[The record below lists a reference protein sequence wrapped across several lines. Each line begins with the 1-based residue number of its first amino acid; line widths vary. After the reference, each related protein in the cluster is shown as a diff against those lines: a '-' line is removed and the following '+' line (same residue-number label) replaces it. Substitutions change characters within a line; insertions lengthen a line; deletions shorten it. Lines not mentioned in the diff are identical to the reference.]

1 MSPVL
6 TASCWNGCFV
16 VLVELVGDV
25 VSNQCDHGNN
35 DTLWHHKGPF
45 FTPQNA
51 FLGTHFLKSE
61 ATQEVRR
68 TFPIPASLF
77 IDGFGARITA
87 KNANKKNHWL
97 GGFSVMRDLSAPQW
111 SEITRGYQMIIGHY
125 SSPFR
130 LRSACHLAL
139 VVMLMRGI
147 PSLSLHA
154 PCLTFMGLK
163 SSEWWSASV
172 WDSKLH
178 RFNWEESSPWVCW
191 EVPVGWP
198 WTEQHVVHPYKK
210 KRREKY
216 GRTFLFMMQRLI
228 CLRTSHIN
236 LTSRFAKYCF
246 TLLYAIFH
254 HFIAYK
260 HKPSQ
265 RANVL
270 INIITKWS

>member
-1 MSPVL
+1 MEHLGINKYTIKKKNQKKTKQGKLSISLEISNSHLISHLLSATSVI
-6 TASCWNGCFV
+6 
-16 VLVELVGDV
+16 VGIM
-25 VSNQCDHGNN
+25 
-35 DTLWHHKGPF
+35 TLYDITKGI

-61 ATQEVRR
+61 ATQGVRR
-68 TFPIPASLF
+68 TFPIPPHPWWSTGLVLLQK
-77 IDGFGARITA
+77 GYR
-87 KNANKKNHWL
+87 L
-97 GGFSVMRDLSAPQW
+97 GGFSLTQDLSAPQR

-147 PSLSLHA
+147 PSLSPHA

-210 KRREKY
+210 KKEGKN
-216 GRTFLFMMQRLI
+216 MV
-228 CLRTSHIN
+228 
-236 LTSRFAKYCF
+236 
-246 TLLYAIFH
+246 
-254 HFIAYK
+254 
-260 HKPSQ
+260 
-265 RANVL
+265 VL
-270 INIITKWS
+270 SSLWCRD

>member
-6 TASCWNGCFV
+6 TASCK
-16 VLVELVGDV
+16 DS
-25 VSNQCDHGNN
+25 VSNQCDRGNN
-35 DTLWHHKGPF
+35 DTLWHHKGHFYPSKCVSWHTLSEKWSNTRSKTDF
-45 FTPQNA
+45 SHPCILEHWRVWYYCKHDTGWVDLVSRGTFQQPQ
-51 FLGTHFLKSE
+51 
-61 ATQEVRR
+61 R
-68 TFPIPASLF
+68 
-77 IDGFGARITA
+77 
-87 KNANKKNHWL
+87 
-97 GGFSVMRDLSAPQW
+97 

-147 PSLSLHA
+147 PSLSPHA

-210 KRREKY
+210 KKKGKIWSYFPLYDAE
-216 GRTFLFMMQRLI
+216 
-228 CLRTSHIN
+228 IN
-236 LTSRFAKYCF
+236 LSAKLAHKSHFPLCKILFYL
-246 TLLYAIFH
+246 TLCHISSFYSL
-254 HFIAYK
+254 
-260 HKPSQ
+260 
-265 RANVL
+265 
-270 INIITKWS
+270 